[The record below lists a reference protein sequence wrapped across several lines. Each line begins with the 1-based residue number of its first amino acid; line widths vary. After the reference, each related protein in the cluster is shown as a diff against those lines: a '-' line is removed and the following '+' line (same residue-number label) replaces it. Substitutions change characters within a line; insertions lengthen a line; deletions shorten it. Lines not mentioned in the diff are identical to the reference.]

1 MKTLT
6 KAQKDFA
13 IERLKS
19 QWKQVKLKCD
29 GHTVDLQLV
38 QVKNTK
44 LAISVY
50 VNSYFKGVWFTKPD
64 EHVESKFLP
73 IITKAFYSSVE
84 KKKIIKEF
92 GKRNAYKYFPNL
104 DEKYVGKGSHFLSG
118 RTAIN
123 HLIKVSD
130 SIELVTEMPA

>member
-1 MKTLT
+1 MTLT

-13 IERLKS
+13 IDRLKS
-19 QWKQVKLKCD
+19 QWQPVKLKCD
-29 GHTVDLQLV
+29 GYTVDLQLV

-44 LAISVY
+44 LAISIY
-50 VNSYFKGVWFTKPD
+50 VNSYFRGVWFTSPD
-64 EHVESKFLP
+64 EHVESKFYP
-73 IITKAFYSSVE
+73 ILTKAFYSSVA

-104 DEKYVGKGSHFLSG
+104 DEKYVGKGSYFSTG
-118 RTAIN
+118 RAAIN
-123 HLIKVSD
+123 HLVKVCD

>member
-19 QWKQVKLKCD
+19 QWQQVKLKCD
-29 GHTVDLQLV
+29 GYTVDLQLV

-84 KKKIIKEF
+84 KKKIIKAF
-92 GKRNAYKYFPNL
+92 GKKRAYENFPSL
-104 DEKYVGKGSHFLSG
+104 DEKIHYKGTHFSTG
-118 RTAIN
+118 RAAIN
-123 HLIKVSD
+123 HLVKVCD
-130 SIELVTEMPA
+130 SIELVTEMSA